1 LEDRDTPKINI
12 KHVRKTFDTKDRPAV
27 NEVSMSVYA
36 GEVFVLLGS
45 SGCGKSTLLKLINR
59 LLEPDAGTIEIN
71 GVPTSEQS
79 AIPLRRSI
87 GYVIQHIGLFPHW
100 NIADNVGC
108 PLRICGISASERNQR
123 SKKLLDLVGLD
134 PGQFANRFPAELSG
148 GQQQRV
154 GVARA
159 LAADPDILLMDEP
172 FGALDGVT
180 RESLQE
186 QILKL
191 KKSLNKT
198 ILFVTHDLFEA
209 LMLADRIGVMHEG
222 KIEQIGTPQS
232 LLQTPKTR
240 FVRELFERPA
250 RQLEIFQQ
258 SKEEDN

>member
-1 LEDRDTPKINI
+1 
-12 KHVRKTFDTKDRPAV
+12 
-27 NEVSMSVYA
+27 
-36 GEVFVLLGS
+36 
-45 SGCGKSTLLKLINR
+45 
-59 LLEPDAGTIEIN
+59 
-71 GVPTSEQS
+71 
-79 AIPLRRSI
+79 
-87 GYVIQHIGLFPHW
+87 
-100 NIADNVGC
+100 
-108 PLRICGISASERNQR
+108 
-123 SKKLLDLVGLD
+123 
-134 PGQFANRFPAELSG
+134 
-148 GQQQRV
+148 
-154 GVARA
+154 VARA